1 MELPILWKKETFKD
15 QLMYV
20 DLFDKVKDDE
30 TLEDLRIKSFRKSDK
45 KSAEC
50 RELGNAVYAVKNW
63 SEAMEY
69 YNQSLRYAKPD
80 TENVAL
86 AYANR

>member
-15 QLMYV
+15 QVMYV

-45 KSAEC
+45 KSTEC
-50 RELGNAVYAVKNW
+50 RELGNAVFAVKNW